1 VLYHY
6 LLDLNC
12 AGSLISVLSFLTR
25 SLFISVMLMLM
36 LLTGCGPCR
45 QIKPIFE
52 ELSGKHPD
60 VAFGLVD
67 VDENPDASS
76 EFQVQSIPTFVT
88 FDGETQVERFSG
100 ADPTKLETIVKDL
113 EGR

>member
-1 VLYHY
+1 
-6 LLDLNC
+6 
-12 AGSLISVLSFLTR
+12 
-25 SLFISVMLMLM
+25 
-36 LLTGCGPCR
+36 
-45 QIKPIFE
+45 
-52 ELSGKHPD
+52 

-67 VDENPDASS
+67 VDDNPDASS

>member
-1 VLYHY
+1 M
-6 LLDLNC
+6 
-12 AGSLISVLSFLTR
+12 LI
-25 SLFISVMLMLM
+25 LMLINI
-36 LLTGCGPCR
+36 GCGPCR
-45 QIKPIFE
+45 QIKPIYE
-52 ELSGKHPD
+52 ELSGKYSD

-76 EFQVQSIPTFVT
+76 EFQVQSIPTFVS

-113 EGR
+113 QGK

>member
-1 VLYHY
+1 
-6 LLDLNC
+6 
-12 AGSLISVLSFLTR
+12 
-25 SLFISVMLMLM
+25 MLMLFSITS
-36 LLTGCGPCR
+36 LRNSGCGPCR

-67 VDENPDASS
+67 VDDNPDASS

-113 EGR
+113 QGR